1 MSDIWRFPA
10 MSDLDLPLLPS
21 ADQIRRRKFATV
33 RRGYD
38 PDQVDDYLKQ
48 VAEQVEALE
57 TDLRDERLNAAGQR
71 PGGAEAPA
79 EQAAAMMAPA
89 TVASSSAPET
99 EEAAYDRISKRFAS
113 VLKSADEEAQKLI
126 DQARAEA
133 TKLMADARAEADRIR
148 VDAQANAEQARA
160 TSAAELAKAREE
172 SDRLLGGLEQRRES
186 LLGQMHEMQS
196 RLLAVAQNLEIPD
209 GGPASGAHTP
219 APAQPAS
226 SSEEPTSERG
236 APAAATPAERS
247 GDTPRSTTPEPAQQ
261 PAREPAK
268 EPAPVPVGQAATEGE
283 TVDPRYE
290 DMWATAEPSSVD
302 IPDLS
307 SLDIDFD
314 DEKKH

>member
-1 MSDIWRFPA
+1 

-57 TDLRDERLNAAGQR
+57 TDLRDERLNAARQ
-71 PGGAEAPA
+71 PPSGAEAPA
-79 EQAAAMMAPA
+79 ERPAAMTMTAPPTAAA
-89 TVASSSAPET
+89 PES
-99 EEAAYDRISKRFAS
+99 EEAAYERISKRFAS

-126 DQARAEA
+126 DQARAES
-133 TKLMADARAEADRIR
+133 TKLLEDARAEADRIR
-148 VDAQANAEQARA
+148 VDAQANAEQART
-160 TSAAELAKAREE
+160 TSAAELARAREE
-172 SDRLLGGLEQRRES
+172 SDRVLGGLEQRRES

-209 GGPASGAHTP
+209 ADQVEGAHTP
-219 APAQPAS
+219 GEQPTPSPQPSSAPASTGPADDAGAAPPES
-226 SSEEPTSERG
+226 AKEPV
-236 APAAATPAERS
+236 
-247 GDTPRSTTPEPAQQ
+247 
-261 PAREPAK
+261 K
-268 EPAPVPVGQAATEGE
+268 EPAPVPVGQAATEAE

-290 DMWATAEPSSVD
+290 DMWASTESRPVD

-314 DEKKH
+314 DDKKD

>member
-57 TDLRDERLNAAGQR
+57 TDLRDERLNAARQR
-71 PGGAEAPA
+71 PSGAEAPA
-79 EQAAAMMAPA
+79 EQATPMMAPA

-133 TKLMADARAEADRIR
+133 TKLMADARTEADRIR
-148 VDAQANAEQARA
+148 VDAQANAEQARS
-160 TSAAELAKAREE
+160 TSAAELSKAREE
-172 SDRLLGGLEQRRES
+172 SDRVLGGLEQRRES

-209 GGPASGAHTP
+209 AEQPPGAHTP
-219 APAQPAS
+219 PAQPTPGGQPAPAPQAAPAS
-226 SSEEPTSERG
+226 SPPSPETA
-236 APAAATPAERS
+236 APPQES
-247 GDTPRSTTPEPAQQ
+247 KP
-261 PAREPAK
+261 EPAK
-268 EPAPVPVGQAATEGE
+268 EPAPVPVGQAASEAE

-290 DMWATAEPSSVD
+290 DMWASTETRQVD

-314 DEKKH
+314 DEKKE

>member
-1 MSDIWRFPA
+1 

-57 TDLRDERLNAAGQR
+57 TDLRDERLNAARQ
-71 PGGAEAPA
+71 PPSGAEAPA
-79 EQAAAMMAPA
+79 ERPAAMTMTPPA
-89 TVASSSAPET
+89 TATTAET
-99 EEAAYDRISKRFAS
+99 EEAAYERISKRFAS

-126 DQARAEA
+126 DQARAES
-133 TKLMADARAEADRIR
+133 TKLLEDARAEADRIR
-148 VDAQANAEQARA
+148 VDAQANAEQART

-172 SDRLLGGLEQRRES
+172 ADRVLGGLEQRRES

-209 GGPASGAHTP
+209 GDQSQGAHTP
-219 APAQPAS
+219 GEQPTPSPQPSSSPAS
-226 SSEEPTSERG
+226 TG
-236 APAAATPAERS
+236 PADE
-247 GDTPRSTTPEPAQQ
+247 
-261 PAREPAK
+261 PAREPVK
-268 EPAPVPVGQAATEGE
+268 EPAPVPVGQAATEAE

-290 DMWATAEPSSVD
+290 DMWATTESRPVD

-314 DEKKH
+314 DDKKD

>member
-1 MSDIWRFPA
+1 

-57 TDLRDERLNAAGQR
+57 TDLRDERLNAARQ
-71 PGGAEAPA
+71 PPSGAEAPA
-79 EQAAAMMAPA
+79 ERPAAMTMTAPPTAAA
-89 TVASSSAPET
+89 PES
-99 EEAAYDRISKRFAS
+99 EEAAYERISKRFAS

-126 DQARAEA
+126 DQARAES
-133 TKLMADARAEADRIR
+133 TKLLADARAEADRIR
-148 VDAQANAEQARA
+148 VDAQANAEQART

-172 SDRLLGGLEQRRES
+172 SDRVLGGLEQRRES

-209 GGPASGAHTP
+209 ADQVEGAHTP
-219 APAQPAS
+219 GEQPTPSPQPSSAPASTGPADD
-226 SSEEPTSERG
+226 
-236 APAAATPAERS
+236 AAAAP
-247 GDTPRSTTPEPAQQ
+247 PESAK
-261 PAREPAK
+261 EPVK
-268 EPAPVPVGQAATEGE
+268 EPAPVPVGQAATEAE

-290 DMWATAEPSSVD
+290 DMWASTESRPVD

-314 DEKKH
+314 DDKKD

>member
-1 MSDIWRFPA
+1 
-10 MSDLDLPLLPS
+10 LLPS

-57 TDLRDERLNAAGQR
+57 TDLRDERLHAAQPR
-71 PGGAEAPA
+71 PAGTEAPA
-79 EQAAAMMAPA
+79 EQVAERPAAMMAPPAAA
-89 TVASSSAPET
+89 TTTAPET

-133 TKLMADARAEADRIR
+133 TKLLDDARAQADRIR
-148 VDAQANAEQARA
+148 VDAQANAEQART

-172 SDRLLGGLEQRRES
+172 ADRVLGGLEQRRES

-209 GGPASGAHTP
+209 GGESQGAHAP
-219 APAQPAS
+219 APAQGTPQ
-226 SSEEPTSERG
+226 PT
-236 APAAATPAERS
+236 
-247 GDTPRSTTPEPAQQ
+247 PAQQ
-261 PAREPAK
+261 AGTPATQTSGDRAPADGAPTVEERQPVR
-268 EPAPVPVGQAATEGE
+268 EPAPVPVGQAATEAE

-290 DMWATAEPSSVD
+290 DMWASTETRQVD

-314 DEKKH
+314 DDKKD

>member
-1 MSDIWRFPA
+1 

-57 TDLRDERLNAAGQR
+57 TDLRDERLNTTRQR
-71 PGGAEAPA
+71 PSETEAPA
-79 EQAAAMMAPA
+79 QQPVAIMAPPA
-89 TVASSSAPET
+89 VSAAAPET
-99 EEAAYDRISKRFAS
+99 EEAAYERISKRFAT

-133 TKLMADARAEADRIR
+133 TKLLDEARAEADRIR
-148 VDAQANAEQARA
+148 VDAQANAEQARS

-172 SDRLLGGLEQRRES
+172 ADRVLGGLEQRRES

-209 GGPASGAHTP
+209 SDEAQGAHTGP
-219 APAQPAS
+219 PQQVAPATQP
-226 SSEEPTSERG
+226 
-236 APAAATPAERS
+236 S
-247 GDTPRSTTPEPAQQ
+247 GVGQPKDEGTQVAPEP
-261 PAREPAK
+261 EPVK
-268 EPAPVPVGQAATEGE
+268 EPAPVPVGQAAGESE

-290 DMWATAEPSSVD
+290 DMWASTETRQVD

-314 DEKKH
+314 DEKKE

>member
-1 MSDIWRFPA
+1 

-57 TDLRDERLNAAGQR
+57 TDLRDERLNAARQ
-71 PGGAEAPA
+71 PASGAEAPA
-79 EQAAAMMAPA
+79 ERPAAMTMTPPA
-89 TVASSSAPET
+89 TATAAES
-99 EEAAYDRISKRFAS
+99 EEAAYERISKRFAS

-126 DQARAEA
+126 DQARAES
-133 TKLMADARAEADRIR
+133 TKLLEDARAEADRIR
-148 VDAQANAEQARA
+148 VDAQANAEQART

-172 SDRLLGGLEQRRES
+172 ADRVLGGLEQRRES

-209 GGPASGAHTP
+209 GDQSQGAHTP
-219 APAQPAS
+219 GEQPMPSSQPSPSPTSTGPADGAEAAS
-226 SSEEPTSERG
+226 PEPTK
-236 APAAATPAERS
+236 
-247 GDTPRSTTPEPAQQ
+247 EPV
-261 PAREPAK
+261 K
-268 EPAPVPVGQAATEGE
+268 EPAPVPVGQAATEAE

-290 DMWATAEPSSVD
+290 DMWATTESRPVD

-314 DEKKH
+314 DDKKD

>member
-1 MSDIWRFPA
+1 

-57 TDLRDERLNAAGQR
+57 TDLRDERLNAARQ
-71 PGGAEAPA
+71 PPSGAEVPA
-79 EQAAAMMAPA
+79 ERPAAMSMTPSLTAAA
-89 TVASSSAPET
+89 PES
-99 EEAAYDRISKRFAS
+99 EEAAYERISKRFAS

-126 DQARAEA
+126 EQARAES
-133 TKLMADARAEADRIR
+133 TKLLEDARAEADRIR
-148 VDAQANAEQARA
+148 VDAQANAEQART

-172 SDRLLGGLEQRRES
+172 ADRVLGGLEQRRES

-209 GGPASGAHTP
+209 ADQAQGAHTSGEQP
-219 APAQPAS
+219 TPSPQPAS
-226 SSEEPTSERG
+226 
-236 APAAATPAERS
+236 APASTGPADGAGAAP
-247 GDTPRSTTPEPAQQ
+247 PEPAK
-261 PAREPAK
+261 EPVK

-290 DMWATAEPSSVD
+290 DMWASTESRPVD

-314 DEKKH
+314 DEKQD

>member
-1 MSDIWRFPA
+1 

-57 TDLRDERLNAAGQR
+57 TDLRDERLNAARQR
-71 PGGAEAPA
+71 PSGAEAPVETPA
-79 EQAAAMMAPA
+79 EAPAAAMMAPPVMA
-89 TVASSSAPET
+89 TAAAVAPET
-99 EEAAYDRISKRFAS
+99 EEAAYERISKRFAT

-133 TKLMADARAEADRIR
+133 TKLLDDARAEADRIR

-160 TSAAELAKAREE
+160 ASEAELARAREE
-172 SDRLLGGLEQRRES
+172 SDRVLGGLEQRRES

-209 GGPASGAHTP
+209 GEGAQGAHTA
-219 APAQPAS
+219 APAQQS
-226 SSEEPTSERG
+226 
-236 APAAATPAERS
+236 APEHQPQPATPPSS
-247 GDTPRSTTPEPAQQ
+247 GDGPSAENGVQTVPESQ
-261 PAREPAK
+261 PVK
-268 EPAPVPVGQAATEGE
+268 EPAPVPVGQAATESE

-290 DMWATAEPSSVD
+290 DMWASTETRQVD

-314 DEKKH
+314 DEKKE

>member
-1 MSDIWRFPA
+1 

-57 TDLRDERLNAAGQR
+57 TDLHDERLNVTRQR
-71 PGGAEAPA
+71 PGAETQVA
-79 EQAAAMMAPA
+79 QAVERPAAMAPPAA
-89 TVASSSAPET
+89 TPTAAPET
-99 EEAAYDRISKRFAS
+99 EEAAYERISKRFAS

-133 TKLMADARAEADRIR
+133 TKLLEDARTQADRIR
-148 VDAQANAEQARA
+148 VDAQANAEQART

-172 SDRLLGGLEQRRES
+172 ADRLLGGLEQRRES

-209 GGPASGAHTP
+209 SGETQGAHTS
-219 APAQPAS
+219 APAQGQGTPQPAPSQPNS
-226 SSEEPTSERG
+226 SQQAASPQG
-236 APAAATPAERS
+236 AAPAAQPSADRPPAARAPAGEER
-247 GDTPRSTTPEPAQQ
+247 Q
-261 PAREPAK
+261 PVK

-290 DMWATAEPSSVD
+290 DMWASTETRQVD

-314 DEKKH
+314 DDKND